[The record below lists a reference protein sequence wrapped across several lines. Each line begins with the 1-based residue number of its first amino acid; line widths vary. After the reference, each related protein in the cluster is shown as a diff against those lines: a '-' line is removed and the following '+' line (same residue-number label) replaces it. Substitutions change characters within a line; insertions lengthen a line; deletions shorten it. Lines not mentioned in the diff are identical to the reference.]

1 MKKKVLKI
9 LKHLPTKKQEDLIKI
24 KELAQDRPKWKEIQ
38 QEMVK
43 AAEASQSEDGDAKGS

>member
-24 KELAQDRPKWKEIQ
+24 KELAQDRPKWKEVQ

-43 AAEASQSEDGDAKGS
+43 AAESKDGDAKGS